1 MTVDSLDYQ
10 TLLEQSIEE
19 LRLKTA
25 AHDGIWQLGECSWN
39 VDQDMGTIVFT
50 SPNGMI
56 ATCSMQIIGTYNTLD
71 NTWLW
76 AWDHPSVVS
85 ALQDHAWKVREY
97 GETNSIDLLTTRK
110 LNCSQTQAWE
120 FTAVA
125 CKLCNAQGGYRGP
138 AGTTLVFMTFDNV
151 SLNGSSS

>member
-1 MTVDSLDYQ
+1 
-10 TLLEQSIEE
+10 
-19 LRLKTA
+19 
-25 AHDGIWQLGECSWN
+25 
-39 VDQDMGTIVFT
+39 
-50 SPNGMI
+50 
-56 ATCSMQIIGTYNTLD
+56 MQIIGTYNTLD